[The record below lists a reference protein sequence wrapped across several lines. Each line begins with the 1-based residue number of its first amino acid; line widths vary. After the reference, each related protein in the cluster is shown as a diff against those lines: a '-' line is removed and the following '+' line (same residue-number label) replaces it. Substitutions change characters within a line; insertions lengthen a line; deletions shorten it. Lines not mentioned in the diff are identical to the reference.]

1 MPTRHAMPARPT
13 TPLMTPQR
21 SSLLQAT
28 RWVAPSLAG
37 LLLAS
42 TAQAEVIHDA
52 LATDHFPITIE
63 RVADGFANPWA
74 VAFLPDGRYL
84 VSERSGE
91 LNLVDANGQSQ
102 VLEGMPQVSQN
113 GQGGLLDIVLHP
125 EFGSGDGDG
134 EHDWI
139 YFTWSKPEGNNSRSA
154 LSRVKWEG
162 DSLGNVEHLFE
173 QDRASSPGRH
183 YGSRLAWMDDGT
195 LLMSIGDRG
204 VDPSRAQA
212 SDDHAGSTLRFTETG
227 GVPDDNP
234 YVDDDSTL
242 DEIYTMGNRNIQG
255 MTVLSNGEPWATE
268 HGPRTGDEL
277 NHIVPGNNYGWP
289 EVSLG
294 NDYGTN
300 EPIGVESKPGMED
313 PVYRFDGRFAPS
325 GLAEVTSDAF
335 GAWQGSLLAG
345 GLGSQK
351 LLRLTLEEGQVADE
365 ELIFEGDI
373 GRIRDVR
380 QGPDAAIYLLTD
392 GGQGSLYRLT
402 PSER

>member
-1 MPTRHAMPARPT
+1 MPMRHSLPVRPQ
-13 TPLMTPQR
+13 TPHPR
-21 SSLLQAT
+21 SLCHRAV
-28 RWVAPSLAG
+28 RWVAPSVTG
-37 LLLAS
+37 LLLTSA
-42 TAQAEVIHDA
+42 AHADVVHQALDTEHLA
-52 LATDHFPITIE
+52 LTIE
-63 RVADGFANPWA
+63 RVADGLDNPWA

-84 VSERSGE
+84 VSERSGG
-91 LNLVDANGQSQ
+91 LNLVDA
-102 VLEGMPQVSQN
+102 EGRIEALSGLPRVSQN
-113 GQGGLLDIVLHP
+113 GQGGLLDVALHP
-125 EFGSGDGDG
+125 EFGDG

-139 YFTWSKPEGNNSRSA
+139 YFTWSKPEGSQSRSA
-154 LSRVKWEG
+154 LSRVKWQ
-162 DSLGNVEHLFE
+162 DDALGEVEHLFE

-183 YGSRLAWMDDGT
+183 YGSRLAWLKDGT

-212 SDDHAGSTLRFTETG
+212 RDDHAGSTLRLTETG
-227 GVPDDNP
+227 DAPDDNP
-234 YVDDDSTL
+234 FVDDDDTL
-242 DEIYTMGNRNIQG
+242 DEIYTLGNRNIQG

-277 NHIVPGNNYGWP
+277 NQIVPGNNYGWP

-294 NDYGTN
+294 NDYATN

-335 GAWQGSLLAG
+335 EPWQGSLLAG

-351 LLRLTLEEGQVADE
+351 LLRLTLDEGQVADE
-365 ELIFEGDI
+365 ELILDGEI

-380 QGPDAAIYLLTD
+380 QGPDEAIYLLTD
-392 GGQGSLYRLT
+392 GSQGSLYRLT
-402 PSER
+402 PTER